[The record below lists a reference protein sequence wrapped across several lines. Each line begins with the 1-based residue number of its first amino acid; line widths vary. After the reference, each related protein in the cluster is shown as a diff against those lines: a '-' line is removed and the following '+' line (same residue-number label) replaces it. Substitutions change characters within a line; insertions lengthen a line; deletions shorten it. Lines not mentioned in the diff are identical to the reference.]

1 MKQIAIND
9 IGTAE
14 DFMAAID
21 ASMKTFRIKEPVS
34 GTVVQIGRD
43 GALVDI
49 GDKTEAFIPK
59 AEISNRKD
67 AYIEDVVQIGQVVE
81 AIVLHKNEEGQ
92 YILSLKQN
100 EVESLWN
107 DFQNRF
113 ELSIPVIGKVVKMV
127 KGGLIVDIGIKA
139 FLPGSLIDVNRVT
152 DFESYIGHEAE
163 FLIHSID
170 RAKGSIVL
178 NRRSLIEQMQ
188 KEDKQI
194 EFAKLAIG
202 QIHKAKVSGITDY
215 GVFVEMGM
223 LAGLVHKSKMGESL
237 PESYAMDQEVEV
249 EIIDIDFE
257 KNRLSLAFR
266 G

>member
-1 MKQIAIND
+1 MKYQII
-9 IGTAE
+9 
-14 DFMAAID
+14 
-21 ASMKTFRIKEPVS
+21 R
-34 GTVVQIGRD
+34 
-43 GALVDI
+43 
-49 GDKTEAFIPK
+49 
-59 AEISNRKD
+59 D
-67 AYIEDVVQIGQVVE
+67 AYIEDVVQLGQVVE
-81 AIVLHKNEEGQ
+81 AIILNKNEEGQ

-100 EVESLWN
+100 EVESIWN
-107 DFQNRF
+107 DIQNRF
-113 ELSIPVIGKVVKMV
+113 ETSIPIIGKVVKIV

-139 FLPGSLIDVNRVT
+139 FLPGSLIDVSRVT

-194 EFAKLAIG
+194 QFAKLAIG
-202 QIHKAKVSGITDY
+202 QVHKAKVSGITEY

-223 LAGLVHKSKMGESL
+223 LSGLVHKSKMGETL
-237 PESYAMDQEVEV
+237 PESYTMDQEVEV

>member
-1 MKQIAIND
+1 M
-9 IGTAE
+9 
-14 DFMAAID
+14 
-21 ASMKTFRIKEPVS
+21 
-34 GTVVQIGRD
+34 VQ
-43 GALVDI
+43 L
-49 GDKTEAFIPK
+49 
-59 AEISNRKD
+59 
-67 AYIEDVVQIGQVVE
+67 GQVVE
-81 AIVLHKNEEGQ
+81 TIILNKNEEGQ

-100 EVESLWN
+100 EVESIWN
-107 DFQNRF
+107 DIQNRF
-113 ELSIPVIGKVVKMV
+113 ETSIPIIGKVVKIV

-139 FLPGSLIDVNRVT
+139 FLPGSLIDVSRVT

-194 EFAKLAIG
+194 QFAKLAIG
-202 QIHKAKVSGITDY
+202 QVHKAKVSGITDY

-223 LAGLVHKSKMGESL
+223 LSGLVHKSKMGETL
-237 PESYAMDQEVEV
+237 PESYTMDQEVEV

>member
-1 MKQIAIND
+1 M
-9 IGTAE
+9 
-14 DFMAAID
+14 
-21 ASMKTFRIKEPVS
+21 
-34 GTVVQIGRD
+34 
-43 GALVDI
+43 
-49 GDKTEAFIPK
+49 
-59 AEISNRKD
+59 
-67 AYIEDVVQIGQVVE
+67 
-81 AIVLHKNEEGQ
+81 
-92 YILSLKQN
+92 
-100 EVESLWN
+100 
-107 DFQNRF
+107 
-113 ELSIPVIGKVVKMV
+113 GKVVKMV
-127 KGGLIVDIGIKA
+127 KGGLIVDIGVKA
-139 FLPGSLIDVNRVT
+139 FLPGSLIDVSRVT
-152 DFESYIGHEAE
+152 DFESYIGHESE

-257 KNRLSLAFR
+257 KNRLSLVFR